1 MELHYPGMRLFVGI
15 PLEDAVA
22 RELAAA
28 VARLRSR
35 ESVARDDGLRWTAPE
50 SWHITLEFL
59 GNATAEQLEC
69 LRARLGEV
77 RSAAVPVQLGE
88 LGCFDRAGVFF
99 AGVSVTPGLA
109 ALQQHVTAATSR
121 CGFVAEARPFHP
133 HITLARAK
141 GQGRGSGL
149 RELAARAGKGPAFT
163 RFLAREFV
171 LYESH
176 LGAGG
181 AKYEA
186 KARVALKDGGQ

>member
-1 MELHYPGMRLFVGI
+1 MRLFVGI
-15 PLEDAVA
+15 PLADAAA

-28 VARLRSR
+28 VARMRSR
-35 ESVARDDGLRWTAPE
+35 ESVARSGGLRWTAPE
-50 SWHITLEFL
+50 SWHITLQFL

-99 AGVSVTPGLA
+99 ASVNVTPGLA
-109 ALQQHVTAATSR
+109 ALQQHVTAATNL
-121 CGFVAEARPFHP
+121 CGFVAEVRPFHP

-163 RFLAREFV
+163 RFLAGEFV

-176 LGAGG
+176 LEADGAR
-181 AKYEA
+181 YEA

>member
-1 MELHYPGMRLFVGI
+1 MRLFVGI
-15 PLEDAVA
+15 PLADAVA

-28 VARLRSR
+28 LARLRSR
-35 ESVARDDGLRWTAPE
+35 ESVARSGELRWTAPE

-99 AGVSVTPGLA
+99 AGVNVTPGLA
-109 ALQQHVTAATSR
+109 ALQQHVTAAASR
-121 CGFVAEARPFHP
+121 CGFVAEVRPFHP

-149 RELAARAGKGPAFT
+149 RKLAARAGKGPSFT
-163 RFLAREFV
+163 QFLAREFV

-181 AKYEA
+181 ANYEA
-186 KARVALKDGGQ
+186 RMRVPLDTR